1 LTRYEVLLS
10 ETARRQLENL
20 PVNLQERVKD
30 ALIELCEDTYRPRP
44 KADIKKLKGP
54 KRDYYR
60 LRIGNYRAIYVVE
73 GNDVKVAKILPRNS
87 AYDWIE

>member
-1 LTRYEVLLS
+1 MTKFEVLLS
-10 ETARRQLENL
+10 ETARWQLNNL
-20 PVNLQERVKD
+20 PPDMRAHIKITLG
-30 ALIELCEDTYRPRP
+30 ELEDDPYRPRP
-44 KADIKKLKGP
+44 KTDIKKLKGP

-73 GNDVKVAKILPRNS
+73 GNIVLVAKILPRNK